1 MAYTY
6 YKTTC
11 AICGNDN
18 TSFPLVVTLYVRSAS
33 AVPHHWN
40 NFRLSS
46 LKFLG
51 I

>member
-1 MAYTY
+1 MIFCFCYAVLNSVLRQYVLH
-6 YKTTC
+6 
-11 AICGNDN
+11 
-18 TSFPLVVTLYVRSAS
+18 LVVTLYVRSGS

-46 LKFLG
+46 LNCLG